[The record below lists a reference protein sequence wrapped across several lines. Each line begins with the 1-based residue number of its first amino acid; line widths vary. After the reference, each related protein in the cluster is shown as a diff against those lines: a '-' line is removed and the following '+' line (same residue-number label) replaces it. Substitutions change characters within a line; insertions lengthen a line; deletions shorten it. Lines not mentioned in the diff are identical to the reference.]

1 MITFSCVGCGANLH
15 IGDEWAGKQGRC
27 PHCQTLTWLPAPV
40 SSGRTSKLGVL
51 FRFLFIPI
59 IVMASYCVFL
69 PDWWEGFL
77 YATIFLIVVVFLMWA
92 FVNLYVFIGCPREYR
107 MWKAGGGDPFIDT
120 LPEPFNNDPAEVR
133 YRGGAGSKLARRTHS
148 CWTIFPAAVCGI
160 SKDSEG
166 VWQPVELG
174 EGPAWDLECSSS
186 WFFSYHLHLGSRRGG
201 FAKSTRTGR
210 NDGGRPGPSQASSTT
225 V

>member
-133 YRGGAGSKLARRTHS
+133 YQEMFREQARQEDALVLDD
-148 CWTIFPAAVCGI
+148 FPPPPSAEFPKTLKEFG
-160 SKDSEG
+160 
-166 VWQPVELG
+166 
-174 EGPAWDLECSSS
+174 DLLS
-186 WFFSYHLHLGSRRGG
+186 
-201 FAKSTRTGR
+201 
-210 NDGGRPGPSQASSTT
+210 
-225 V
+225 